1 MLEPALKLWG
11 NTSMFCVVSQISSPP
26 TEPHP
31 TERRS
36 ATRERR
42 SAMPDPVVLT
52 GPSGGPF
59 SKLLGKYSPVVDMV
73 EHRHVYV
80 SAGAQK
86 KLWWTAG
93 AWYIGPSA
101 SVGSNT
107 GHLMAVENTDIPEDI
122 SVPWRMSVIDVGC
135 APSEHP
141 TPGPS
146 GCLQCTQL
154 CTPYGSRPQGA
165 KRRQAS

>member
-1 MLEPALKLWG
+1 MYFWSASIYRYPAATTQTTRDG
-11 NTSMFCVVSQISSPP
+11 DAA
-26 TEPHP
+26 
-31 TERRS
+31 RR
-36 ATRERR
+36 TDTC